1 MTTTTAT
8 PTIVDLLRKSAEQ
21 MMAPGLPY
29 EIEEREFDGIRY
41 RTFKNTKTTVKELL
55 DSGRAHGDVAFIVYE
70 EENYSFKDFFAQVDA
85 IGYQLVNRYGVKK
98 GDRVAIAMRN
108 YPEWMM
114 VYVAVVSLGAIV
126 VPLNSWGQKAELE
139 YGITDSGACVVFCD
153 EQRYL
158 HIADSLGALNTR
170 AVVTRTSLDALAD
183 KAELYTDF
191 IADGKGKD
199 LPAFACSSEDP
210 VMIMYTSGT
219 TGLPKGA
226 LSNHRNIIQAL
237 TSFEFHAN
245 TSAMANLDIIEK
257 MLGSGLQPTSLL
269 AVPLFHVSGCY
280 ALFLLSL
287 LGGRRLVMMYK
298 WDAGKAL
305 KLIESKRITT
315 LSAVPSMVMDVLEHP
330 DFDKTDTSSLSAIG
344 GGGTACPP
352 KFSRLVYEKV
362 ESPYLGSGYGMTES
376 NAICASGTGAA
387 FKYKPTSSGTLSPI
401 VDFKT
406 VDEEGNERP
415 RGATGEIWL
424 KSPTVIKEYWNKPE
438 ASAKTFHQ
446 GWLATGDIGYI
457 DDENFVF
464 VVDRA
469 KDMVIRGGENIAS
482 AEIESCVTEMPEIH
496 EVAAFGVPHEKLG
509 EELAVAITLQP
520 GARCSEDAV
529 REHVKGKLAGF
540 KVPTYVWICSQPLP
554 RNASG
559 KLLKKQIQNDYL
571 KVASNK

>member
-1 MTTTTAT
+1 MTNAT
-8 PTIVDLLRKSAEQ
+8 PTIVDKLRESAEQ
-21 MMAPGLPY
+21 MMQPGLPY
-29 EIEEREFDGIRY
+29 ELEECVLDGIPY
-41 RTFKNTKTTVKELL
+41 RTFKNTKSTVKDLL
-55 DSGRAHGDVAFIVYE
+55 DAGRAHGDVAFIVYE
-70 EENYSFKDFFAQVDA
+70 DERYSFNDFFAQVDA
-85 IGYQLVNRYGVKK
+85 IGYQLAKRYGVKK

-139 YGITDSGACVVFCD
+139 YGVSDSGASVVFCD

-158 HIADSLGALNTR
+158 HIADSLPALNTK
-170 AVVTRTSLDALAD
+170 AVVTRTDLKSLAEN
-183 KAELYTDF
+183 AELYGDF
-191 IADGKGKD
+191 IAGGMGKP
-199 LPAFACSSEDP
+199 LPAFDCSPEDP

-245 TSAMANLDIIEK
+245 TSAMANLDLIEK

-305 KLIESKRITT
+305 ALIERERITT
-315 LSAVPSMVMDVLEHP
+315 LSAVPSMVIDVLEHP
-330 DFDKTDTSSLSAIG
+330 DFDKTDTSSLSAVG

-362 ESPYLGSGYGMTES
+362 DSPYLGSGYGMTET

-387 FKYKPTSSGTLSPI
+387 FKYKPTSAGTLSPI

-406 VDEEGNERP
+406 VDNEGNDLPPGE
-415 RGATGEIWL
+415 TGEIWL

-438 ASAKTFHQ
+438 ASAETFHE
-446 GWLATGDIGYI
+446 GWIATGDIGYL

-469 KDMVIRGGENIAS
+469 KDMVIRGGENISS
-482 AEIESCVTEMPEIH
+482 AEIESCVLELPVIH

-520 GARCSEDAV
+520 GAQCAEDTV
-529 REHVKGKLAGF
+529 REHVKSKLAGF
-540 KVPTYVWICSQPLP
+540 KVPSYIWICNQALP

-559 KLLKKQIQNDYL
+559 KLLKKQIQKEYL
-571 KVASNK
+571 ASHG

>member
-1 MTTTTAT
+1 MTST
-8 PTIVDLLRKSAEQ
+8 PTIVKKLQDSAAQ
-21 MMAPGLPY
+21 LMQPGLPY
-29 EIEEREFDGIRY
+29 EIEQRNFDGIDY
-41 RTFKNTKTTVKELL
+41 RTFKNTANTVKDLL
-55 DSGRAHGDVAFIVYE
+55 DTGRAHGEVSFIVYE
-70 EENYSFKDFFAQVDA
+70 DENYSFNDFFAQVDA
-85 IGYQLVNRYGVKK
+85 IGYQLAKRYGIIK

-126 VPLNSWGQKAELE
+126 VPLNSWGKKAELE
-139 YGITDSGACVVFCD
+139 YGVTDSGARVVFCD

-158 HIADSLGALNTR
+158 HIADSLAELNTK
-170 AVVTRTSLDALAD
+170 AIVTRTKLKSLTEG
-183 KAELYTDF
+183 AELYSDF
-191 IADGKGKD
+191 ITDGLGKT
-199 LPAFACSSEDP
+199 LPAFDCSPEDP

-245 TSAMANLDIIEK
+245 SSAMANLDIIQK
-257 MLGSGLQPTSLL
+257 MLGSGLQPTALL

-305 KLIESKRITT
+305 ALIERERITT
-315 LSAVPSMVMDVLEHP
+315 LSAVPSMVIDVLEHP
-330 DFDKTDTSSLSAIG
+330 DFEKTDTSCLSAIG

-362 ESPYLGSGYGMTES
+362 ESAYLGSGYGMTET
-376 NAICASGTGAA
+376 NAICATATGAA

-401 VDFKT
+401 VEFKT
-406 VDEEGNERP
+406 VDEDGKDLPN
-415 RGATGEIWL
+415 GAVGEIWI
-424 KSPTVIKEYWNKPE
+424 KSPTVIKEYWKKPE
-438 ASAKTFHQ
+438 ASADTFRN
-446 GWLATGDIGYI
+446 GWVITGDIGYL

-464 VVDRA
+464 IVDRA

-482 AEIESCVTEMPEIH
+482 AEIESCVLEMPQIH
-496 EVAAFGVPHEKLG
+496 EVAAFGVPHESLG
-509 EELAVAITLQP
+509 EELGVAITFQS
-520 GARCSEDAV
+520 GASCSADDV
-529 REHVKGKLAGF
+529 RSHVKDNLAGF
-540 KVPTYVWICSQPLP
+540 KVPSYVWVYEQVLP
-554 RNASG
+554 RGASG
-559 KLLKKQIQNDYL
+559 KVLKKQIQQEYL
-571 KVASNK
+571 AKHG

>member
-1 MTTTTAT
+1 MTDAK
-8 PTIVDLLRKSAEQ
+8 PTIVDKLRESAAQ
-21 MMAPGLPY
+21 LMQPGLPY
-29 EIEEREFDGIRY
+29 ELEKRVFDGIEY
-41 RTFKNTKTTVKELL
+41 KTFKNTARTVKDLL
-55 DSGRAHGDVAFIVYE
+55 DSGRAHGDVSFIVYE
-70 EENYSFKDFFAQVDA
+70 DEHYSFNDFFTEVDA

-139 YGITDSGACVVFCD
+139 YGIKDSGASVVFCD

-158 HIADSLGALNTR
+158 HIADSLDELGAK
-170 AVVTRTSLDALAD
+170 VVVARTGLTELAAS
-183 KAELYTDF
+183 AELYSDF
-191 IADGKGKD
+191 IADGRGKT
-199 LPAFACSSEDP
+199 LPAFDCSPEDP

-245 TSAMANLDIIEK
+245 TSAMANLDLIEK
-257 MLGSGLQPTSLL
+257 MLGSGLQPTALL

-305 KLIESKRITT
+305 ELIERERITT
-315 LSAVPSMVMDVLEHP
+315 LSAVPSMVIDVLEHP
-330 DFDKTDTSSLSAIG
+330 DFDKRDTSCLSAIG

-362 ESPYLGSGYGMTES
+362 ESPYLGSGYGMTET

-387 FKYKPTSSGTLSPI
+387 FKYKPRSSGTLSPI
-401 VDFKT
+401 VEFKT
-406 VDEEGNERP
+406 VDENGAELP
-415 RGATGEIWL
+415 RGTTGEIWI

-438 ASAKTFHQ
+438 ASAGTFHE
-446 GWLATGDIGYI
+446 GWVATGDIGYI
-457 DDENFVF
+457 DDEDFVF
-464 VVDRA
+464 IVDRA
-469 KDMVIRGGENIAS
+469 KDMVIRSGENIAS
-482 AEIESCVTEMPEIH
+482 AEIESCVLELPAIH
-496 EVAAFGVPHEKLG
+496 EVAAFGVPHETLG

-520 GARCSEDAV
+520 GRSCSEEDV
-529 REHVKGKLAGF
+529 RNHVKSKLAGF
-540 KVPTYVWICSQPLP
+540 KVPSYVWIRTQALP

-559 KLLKKQIQNDYL
+559 KLLKKQIQQEYL
-571 KVASNK
+571 ANHG

>member
-1 MTTTTAT
+1 MTNAT
-8 PTIVDLLRKSAEQ
+8 PTIVDKLRESAEQ
-21 MMAPGLPY
+21 MMQPGLPY
-29 EIEEREFDGIRY
+29 EIEERVLDGISY
-41 RTFKNTKTTVKELL
+41 RTFKNTKHTVKDLL
-55 DSGRAHGDVAFIVYE
+55 DAGRAHGDAAFIVYE
-70 EENYSFKDFFAQVDA
+70 DERYSFNDFFVQVDA
-85 IGYQLVNRYGVKK
+85 IGYQLAKRYGVKK

-139 YGITDSGACVVFCD
+139 YGVSDSGASVVFCD

-158 HIADSLGALNTR
+158 HIADSLPTLNTK
-170 AVVTRTSLDALAD
+170 AVVTRTELKSL
-183 KAELYTDF
+183 AENAEHYSDF
-191 IADGKGKD
+191 IADGMGKP
-199 LPAFACSSEDP
+199 LPAFDCSPEDP

-305 KLIESKRITT
+305 ALIERERITT
-315 LSAVPSMVMDVLEHP
+315 LSAVPSMVIDVLEHP

-362 ESPYLGSGYGMTES
+362 DSPYLGSGYGMTET

-387 FKYKPTSSGTLSPI
+387 FKYKPTSAGTLSPI

-406 VDEEGNERP
+406 VDDEGNDLP
-415 RGATGEIWL
+415 PGKTGEIWL

-438 ASAKTFHQ
+438 ASADTFHE
-446 GWLATGDIGYI
+446 GWIATGDIGYI

-469 KDMVIRGGENIAS
+469 KDMVIRGGENISS
-482 AEIESCVTEMPEIH
+482 AEIESCVLEMPAIH
-496 EVAAFGVPHEKLG
+496 EVAAFGIPHDKLG

-520 GARCSEDAV
+520 GAQCTEEAV
-529 REHVKGKLAGF
+529 REHVKNKLAGF
-540 KVPTYVWICSQPLP
+540 KVPSYVWICSEALP

-559 KLLKKQIQNDYL
+559 KLLKKQIQKEYL
-571 KVASNK
+571 ANHG

>member
-1 MTTTTAT
+1 MTNAT
-8 PTIVDLLRKSAEQ
+8 PTIVDKLRDSAEQ
-21 MMAPGLPY
+21 MMQPGLPY
-29 EIEEREFDGIRY
+29 ELEESVFDGIRY
-41 RTFKNTKTTVKELL
+41 RTFKNTPRTIKEIL
-55 DSGRAHGDVAFIVYE
+55 DRGRAHGDVSFIVYE
-70 EENYSFKDFFAQVDA
+70 DENYSFNDFFAQVDA
-85 IGYQLVNRYGVKK
+85 IGYQLIHRYGINK

-114 VYVAVVSLGAIV
+114 AYVAVASLGAIV

-139 YGITDSGACVVFCD
+139 YGVKDSGASVVFCD

-158 HIADSLGALNTR
+158 HLADSLTALKAR
-170 AVVTRTSLDALAD
+170 AVVARTTLDNLVEQ
-183 KAELYTDF
+183 AELYSDF
-191 IADGKGKD
+191 IAGGEGKS
-199 LPAFACSSEDP
+199 LPAFDCSPEDP

-257 MLGSGLQPTSLL
+257 MLGSGLQPTALL

-298 WDAGKAL
+298 WEPAKAL
-305 KLIESKRITT
+305 KLIERERITT
-315 LSAVPSMVMDVLEHP
+315 LSAVPSMVIDVLEHP
-330 DFDKTDTSSLSAIG
+330 DFEKTDTSSLSAVG

-362 ESPYLGSGYGMTES
+362 DSPYLGSGYGMTES

-387 FKYKPTSSGTLSPI
+387 FKYKPKSAGTLSPI

-406 VDEEGNERP
+406 VDENGNDLP

-424 KSPTVIKEYWNKPE
+424 KSPTVIKQYWNKPE
-438 ASAKTFHQ
+438 ATAETFRE
-446 GWLATGDIGYI
+446 GWLATGDIGYL

-469 KDMVIRGGENIAS
+469 KDIVIRGGENISA
-482 AEIESCVTEMPEIH
+482 AEIESCVLELPAIH
-496 EVAAFGVPHEKLG
+496 EVAAFGLPHESLG
-509 EELAVAITLQP
+509 EELAVALTLQP
-520 GARCSEDAV
+520 GAQCSEEAV
-529 REHVKGKLAGF
+529 REHVKDKLAGF
-540 KVPTYVWICSQPLP
+540 KVPTYVWFSDRALP

-559 KLLKKQIQNDYL
+559 KLLKKQIQQGYL
-571 KVASNK
+571 NKHG